1 MIFILSPNLLPTRIT
16 MILLDYSQIALS
28 NIIVQKLN
36 DENMIRHMI
45 LNSIRMYNKK
55 YRDEYGQMV
64 ICADGMNTWR
74 KDYYPYYKAK
84 RKTRREQSDQ
94 DWNEIFRILHL
105 VRDEIKENLPYKV
118 IHMDGVEADDI
129 IASLVLQSQE
139 FGLGEPMMI
148 VSSDKDF
155 IQLQKYNNVKQFSPI
170 QKKMV
175 KDANPRTYLFNHIMK
190 GDTGDGIPNVLS
202 DDDTFVTDKKQTP
215 LRKTKI
221 AEWLENSDNLRNVME
236 HETFRNYQR
245 NKKLID
251 LTEVPEDIQQTI
263 INNYNEQKVAMKMK
277 VLNYLI
283 KKRCN
288 QLIEVVEEFYNN
300 ETISI

>member
-1 MIFILSPNLLPTRIT
+1 

-36 DENMIRHMI
+36 DESMIRHMI
-45 LNSIRMYNKK
+45 LNSIRMYNKR

-84 RKTRREQSDQ
+84 RKKNRDESSQ

-118 IHMDGVEADDI
+118 VHMEGVEADDI

-139 FGLGEPMMI
+139 FGMNEPMMI

-155 IQLQKYNNVKQFSPI
+155 IQLQKFNNVKQFSPI
-170 QKKMV
+170 QKKFV
-175 KDANPRTYLFNHIMK
+175 KDDNPRTYLFNHIMK

-202 DDDTFVTDKKQTP
+202 DDDTFVSDKKQTP
-215 LRKTKI
+215 LRKTRI
-221 AEWLENSDNLRNVME
+221 AEWLENSDNLREVMDDE
-236 HETFRNYQR
+236 IYRNYQR

-251 LTEVPEDIQQTI
+251 LTEVPESIQENI
-263 INNYNEQKVAMKMK
+263 IYNYNEQKVAMKMR

-288 QLIEVVEEFYNN
+288 LLIEVVEEFYNN
-300 ETISI
+300 EKIIA

>member
-1 MIFILSPNLLPTRIT
+1 

-84 RKTRREQSDQ
+84 RKTKREQSDQ

-155 IQLQKYNNVKQFSPI
+155 IQLQKFNNVKQFSPI

>member
-1 MIFILSPNLLPTRIT
+1 

-55 YRDEYGQMV
+55 YRNDYGQMV

-74 KDYYPYYKAK
+74 KEFYPQYKAS
-84 RKTRREQSDQ
+84 RKKGRDNSGL
-94 DWNEIFRILHL
+94 DWQEIFRVLNL

-118 IHMDGVEADDI
+118 LHMEGCEADDI
-129 IASLVLQSQE
+129 IGALTYETQE
-139 FGLGEPMMI
+139 FGKFEPVMI
-148 VSSDKDF
+148 ISSDKDF
-155 IQLQKYNNVKQFSPI
+155 IQLQKFSNVKQFSPI
-170 QKKMV
+170 QKKAV
-175 KDANPRTYLFNHIMK
+175 TEKHPRKYLFEHVCR
-190 GDTGDGIPNVLS
+190 GDKGDGIPNVLS
-202 DDDTFVTDKKQTP
+202 PDNCFVDEIRQTP
-215 LRKTKI
+215 LKQ
-221 AEWLENSDNLRNVME
+221 NLIDTWIDDESIMPEEIKRN
-236 HETFRNYQR
+236 FQR

-251 LTEVPEDIQQTI
+251 LNEIPNDIY
-263 INNYNEQKVAMKMK
+263 NNIVNTYDDQKPAMKMR

-288 QLIEVVEEFYNN
+288 NLIEVVEEFYNG
-300 ETISI
+300 

>member
-1 MIFILSPNLLPTRIT
+1 

-36 DENMIRHMI
+36 DESMIRHMI
-45 LNSIRMYNKK
+45 LNSIRMYNKR

-84 RKTRREQSDQ
+84 RKKNREASSQ

-118 IHMDGVEADDI
+118 VHMEGVEADDV

-139 FGLGEPMMI
+139 FGMNEPMMI
-148 VSSDKDF
+148 ISSDKDF
-155 IQLQKYNNVKQFSPI
+155 IQLQKFNNVKQFSPI
-170 QKKMV
+170 QKKFV
-175 KDANPRTYLFNHIMK
+175 KDENPRTYLFNHIMK

-202 DDDTFVTDKKQTP
+202 DDDTFVSDKKQTP
-215 LRKTKI
+215 LRKTRI
-221 AEWLENSDNLRNVME
+221 AEWLENSDDLRSVMNDDIY
-236 HETFRNYQR
+236 RNYQR
-245 NKKLID
+245 NKTLID
-251 LTEVPEDIQQTI
+251 LTEVPETIQLNI
-263 INNYNEQKVAMKMK
+263 INSYNEQKVAMKMR

-288 QLIEVVEEFYNN
+288 LLIEVVEEFYNN
-300 ETISI
+300 EKIIA

>member
-1 MIFILSPNLLPTRIT
+1 

-36 DENMIRHMI
+36 DESMIRHMI
-45 LNSIRMYNKK
+45 LNSIRMYNKR

-84 RKTRREQSDQ
+84 RRKNRDSSDQ

-118 IHMDGVEADDI
+118 VHMEGVEADDI
-129 IASLVLQSQE
+129 IASLILQSQE
-139 FGLGEPMMI
+139 FGMNEPMMI

-155 IQLQKYNNVKQFSPI
+155 IQLQKFNNVKQFSPI

-175 KDANPRTYLFNHIMK
+175 KDDNPRSYLFNHIMK

-202 DDDTFVTDKKQTP
+202 DDDTFVSDKKQTP
-215 LRKTKI
+215 LRKTRI
-221 AEWLENSDNLRNVME
+221 AEWLENSDNLRAVMDDE
-236 HETFRNYQR
+236 IYRNYQR

-251 LTEVPEDIQQTI
+251 LTEVPETIQQNI
-263 INNYNEQKVAMKMK
+263 INNYNEQKVAMKMR

-300 ETISI
+300 DKIIA

>member
-1 MIFILSPNLLPTRIT
+1 

-36 DENMIRHMI
+36 DESMIRHMI
-45 LNSIRMYNKK
+45 LNSIRMYNKR

-84 RKTRREQSDQ
+84 RRKNRDSSDQ

-118 IHMDGVEADDI
+118 VHMEGVEADDI
-129 IASLVLQSQE
+129 IASLILQSQE
-139 FGLGEPMMI
+139 FGMNEPMMI

-155 IQLQKYNNVKQFSPI
+155 IQLQKFNNVKQFSPI
-170 QKKMV
+170 QKKFV
-175 KDANPRTYLFNHIMK
+175 KDDNPRSYLFNHIMK

-202 DDDTFVTDKKQTP
+202 DDDTFVSDKKQTP
-215 LRKTKI
+215 LRKTRI
-221 AEWLENSDNLRNVME
+221 AEWLENSDNLRAVMDDE
-236 HETFRNYQR
+236 IYRNYQR

-251 LTEVPEDIQQTI
+251 LTEVPETIQQNI
-263 INNYNEQKVAMKMK
+263 INNYNEQKVAMKMR

-300 ETISI
+300 EKIIA

>member
-1 MIFILSPNLLPTRIT
+1 
-16 MILLDYSQIALS
+16 MILIDYSQIAIS

-45 LNSIRMYNKK
+45 LNSIRMYNKR

-74 KDYYPYYKAK
+74 KDFYPYYKAH
-84 RKTRREQSDQ
+84 RKKGRDESSQ
-94 DWNEIFRILHL
+94 DWTEIFRILHL
-105 VRDEIKENLPYKV
+105 VRDEIKANLPYKV
-118 IHMDGVEADDI
+118 LHMEGVEADDI
-129 IASLVLQSQE
+129 IGSLVMHTQE
-139 FGLGEPMMI
+139 FGNDEPVMI

-155 IQLQKYNNVKQFSPI
+155 IQLQKYKNVKQFSPI

-175 KDANPRTYLFNHIMK
+175 TDDNPRTYLWNHIMR
-190 GDTGDGIPNVLS
+190 GDSGDGIPNVLS
-202 DDDTFVTDKKQTP
+202 DDDTFVSEKTQTP
-215 LRKTKI
+215 LRQAKI
-221 AEWLENSDNLRNVME
+221 DMWLENADNLREVMD
-236 HETFRNYQR
+236 ETTYRNFQR

-251 LTEVPEDIQQTI
+251 LTDIPENHQQLI
-263 INNYNEQKVAMKMK
+263 INTFIEQPLAMKMK

-288 QLIEVVEEFYNN
+288 QLIEVVEEFYNG
-300 ETISI
+300 

>member
-1 MIFILSPNLLPTRIT
+1 

-74 KDYYPYYKAK
+74 KDYFPLYKAH
-84 RKTRREQSDQ
+84 RKKNRTESDQ
-94 DWNEIFRILHL
+94 DWTEIFRILNL

-118 IHMDGVEADDI
+118 LHMEGLEADDI
-129 IASLVLQSQE
+129 IGALAINTQE
-139 FGLGEPMMI
+139 FGKNEPVMI
-148 VSSDKDF
+148 ISSDKDF
-155 IQLQKYNNVKQFSPI
+155 IQLQKYSNVKQFSPI

-175 KDANPRTYLFNHIMK
+175 SDPNPRSYMFEHIMR
-190 GDTGDGIPNVLS
+190 GDKGDGIPNVLS
-202 DDDTFVTDKKQTP
+202 PDNAIMDDIRQSPMTKK
-215 LRKTKI
+215 KI
-221 AEWLENSDNLRNVME
+221 EYWAENADNLRDVMTSE
-236 HETFRNYQR
+236 EYRNYQR
-245 NKKLID
+245 NKTLID
-251 LTEVPEDIQQTI
+251 LAEIPTELQNNV
-263 INNYNEQKVAMKMK
+263 INTYESQKPAMKMR

-288 QLIEVVEEFYNN
+288 HLIEVVEEFYNG
-300 ETISI
+300 

>member
-1 MIFILSPNLLPTRIT
+1 

-36 DENMIRHMI
+36 DESMIRHMI
-45 LNSIRMYNKK
+45 LNSIRMYNKR
-55 YRDEYGQMV
+55 YREEYGQMV

-74 KDYYPYYKAK
+74 KDYFPYYKAK
-84 RKTRREQSDQ
+84 RRKNRDSSDQ

-118 IHMDGVEADDI
+118 VHMEGVEADDI

-139 FGLGEPMMI
+139 FGMNEPIMI

-155 IQLQKYNNVKQFSPI
+155 IQLQKFNNVKQFSPI

-175 KDANPRTYLFNHIMK
+175 KDDNPRTYLFNHIMK
-190 GDTGDGIPNVLS
+190 GDSGDGIPNVLS
-202 DDDTFVTDKKQTP
+202 DDDTFVSDKTQSP
-215 LRKTKI
+215 LRKTRI

-236 HETFRNYQR
+236 ETIYRNYQR

-251 LTEVPEDIQQTI
+251 LTEVPESIQEAI
-263 INNYNEQKVAMKMK
+263 INNYNDQKVAMKMR

-300 ETISI
+300 EKIIA

>member
-1 MIFILSPNLLPTRIT
+1 

-36 DENMIRHMI
+36 DESMIRHMI
-45 LNSIRMYNKK
+45 LNSIRMYNKR

-84 RKTRREQSDQ
+84 RKKNREASSQ

-118 IHMDGVEADDI
+118 VHMEGVEADDV

-139 FGLGEPMMI
+139 FGMNEPMMI
-148 VSSDKDF
+148 ISSDKDF
-155 IQLQKYNNVKQFSPI
+155 IQLQKFNNVKQFSPI
-170 QKKMV
+170 QKKFV
-175 KDANPRTYLFNHIMK
+175 KDENPRTYLFNHIMK

-202 DDDTFVTDKKQTP
+202 DDDTFVSDKKQTP
-215 LRKTKI
+215 LRKTRI
-221 AEWLENSDNLRNVME
+221 AEWLENSDDLRSVMDDE
-236 HETFRNYQR
+236 IYRNYQR
-245 NKKLID
+245 NRTLID
-251 LTEVPEDIQQTI
+251 LTEVPETIQKNI
-263 INNYNEQKVAMKMK
+263 INSYNEQKVAMKMR

-288 QLIEVVEEFYNN
+288 LLIEVVEEFYNN
-300 ETISI
+300 EKIIA

>member
-1 MIFILSPNLLPTRIT
+1 

-64 ICADGMNTWR
+64 ISADGMNTWR
-74 KDYYPYYKAK
+74 KDYYRYYKAK